1 MPPVYREL
9 YDIIIVNKSYAEQPD
24 RRKGQIISPGGL
36 FMDYNDQKLKNF
48 DLKYNFL
55 LPTLSLVLYY
65 MLMLM
70 VVEAIPGLN
79 LSLLAYSIIFL
90 MGLEGIITIY
100 LYRLIYLP
108 VFFPLLEDRKSTRL
122 NSSHV
127 RISYAV
133 FC

>member
-79 LSLLAYSIIFL
+79 LSLLRSEEHTSEL
-90 MGLEGIITIY
+90 QSRPHLVC
-100 LYRLIYLP
+100 RL
-108 VFFPLLEDRKSTRL
+108 LLEKKKT
-122 NSSHV
+122 
-127 RISYAV
+127 
-133 FC
+133 